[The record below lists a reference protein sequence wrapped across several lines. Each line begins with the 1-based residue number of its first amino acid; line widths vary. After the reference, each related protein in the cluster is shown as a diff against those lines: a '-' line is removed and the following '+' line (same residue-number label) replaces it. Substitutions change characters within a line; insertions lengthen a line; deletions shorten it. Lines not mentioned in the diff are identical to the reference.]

1 MEACRLTCLADFGG
15 VDHRHVGG
23 LLSDMAVDG
32 NVSALTQN
40 VAFHAQLKLWTLVL
54 MRPLGQIDAIRAV
67 KDRPVPAVLAV
78 VDRDGVG
85 GGPVSGET
93 GYLGPEGRSRF
104 WRNGLRGSR
113 IGEAM
118 RLRVKDI
125 DFAGGWIDV

>member
-32 NVSALTQN
+32 NVPASSQN
-40 VAFHAQLKLWTLVL
+40 VAFHSLLKLWTLL
-54 MRPLGQIDAIRAV
+54 LERSLGQIDAIRAV
-67 KDRPVPAVLAV
+67 RDRPVSAGP
-78 VDRDGVG
+78 DEGQMG

-93 GYLGPEGRSRF
+93 GYG
-104 WRNGLRGSR
+104 GLR